1 MGEGVKERDWERE
14 EWNEGGMEEALER
27 SPWREIEVEK
37 ESKSTIEPCQQ
48 KCEPETHE
56 ADRAS
61 SRRGKRGA
69 FA

>member
-1 MGEGVKERDWERE
+1 MK
-14 EWNEGGMEEALER
+14 EALER

-37 ESKSTIEPCQQ
+37 ESKSTSEPCQE
-48 KCEPETHE
+48 KCEPGTRE